1 MNKKGAAELSMS
13 TIIIIIIGV
22 VWYAVNKNKII
33 NQVVP
38 SIEQTV
44 QTQNNQAEIN
54 KIEASPLMMVGIVSK
69 IEGQK
74 ITLTVRADEKT
85 IIVDEKTIITK
96 EFNHKPPFKNV
107 PATFGDIKM
116 SSRIV
121 VYYSQ
126 DSGSQYTADK
136 IQMFNF

>member
-1 MNKKGAAELSMS
+1 
-13 TIIIIIIGV
+13 
-22 VWYAVNKNKII
+22 
-33 NQVVP
+33 
-38 SIEQTV
+38 
-44 QTQNNQAEIN
+44 
-54 KIEASPLMMVGIVSK
+54 MMVGIVSK

>member
-1 MNKKGAAELSMS
+1 MMNNK
-13 TIIIIIIGV
+13 IISVVIVIVIIIGA

-44 QTQNNQAEIN
+44 QTQNNQAEVN

>member
-1 MNKKGAAELSMS
+1 MMNNKIVSVV
-13 TIIIIIIGV
+13 IVIIIIIGV